1 MRITSTNTAEA
12 LRNLREISDSAR
24 EFFNEMMMTMAV
36 IISRRTSGA
45 SPAERQAAI
54 NKRKKI
60 VSTAL
65 YRLNS
70 DLAKANMP
78 PITMDLNDIVRGWD
92 KESATVTDLR

>member
-1 MRITSTNTAEA
+1 MLITSTNSAES

-36 IISRRTSGA
+36 IISRKTSGA

-54 NKRKKI
+54 NQRKKI

-70 DLAKANMP
+70 DLAKANMT
-78 PITMDLNDIVRGWD
+78 PITMELNDIVRGWD
-92 KESATVTDLR
+92 KESTTVTDLR

>member
-1 MRITSTNTAEA
+1 MRITSTNSAEF
-12 LRNLREISDSAR
+12 LRNLREISDSAS

-36 IISRRTSGA
+36 IISRSTSGA

-54 NKRKKI
+54 NQRKKI

-78 PITMDLNDIVRGWD
+78 PITMELNNIVRDWD
-92 KESATVTDLR
+92 MEPTTVTETR